1 MVYINEMKVETIK
14 VKYEAKP
21 EAKPVKWPRWLM
33 FFAKKVTVTPEIVV
47 WEEAFP
53 WP

>member
-1 MVYINEMKVETIK
+1 MKVETIK
-14 VKYEAKP
+14 VKYVETKKP
-21 EAKPVKWPRWLM
+21 RSVQSLWSW
-33 FFAKKVTVTPEIVV
+33 FFMKKVEKPIEI